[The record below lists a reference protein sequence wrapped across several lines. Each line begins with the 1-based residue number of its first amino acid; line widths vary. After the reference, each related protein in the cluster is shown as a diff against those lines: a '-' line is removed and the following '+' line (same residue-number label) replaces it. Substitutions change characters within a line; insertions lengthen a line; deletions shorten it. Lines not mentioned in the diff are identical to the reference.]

1 MNKNL
6 TKFWRKF
13 PSKKKFNL
21 SSREKKIDL
30 NYIFP
35 SGRQAITYILETN
48 NLKRNNKIAI
58 PEWSSNCLINAV
70 GKICQPI
77 LIKDV
82 LKYKI
87 NVDGIIFYD
96 QWGWSN
102 INRYQKKLLKKFKKE
117 ILIHDRVDSVDLNIK
132 KKNNNK
138 KIYKVFSLSK
148 TIGLEG
154 GGLILKNNNFLK
166 SNVDKSHSK
175 LSLKTDN
182 LIKNNQ
188 KNSSELQ
195 DFRKNYIKMISKNDT
210 VWINKNNIYSA
221 FADEFKKRKYN
232 LNIFFVSS
240 LAENYPLWMKNNI
253 KELITPNCIPIFKN
267 KSLKFLQ
274 KKRIYLLKKYKLD
287 SKIYHFDWNGNFF
300 SPNYKRSLIM
310 PIHSEVKNFKKII
323 LDNRLW
329 KN

>member
-1 MNKNL
+1 MSKDLIN
-6 TKFWRKF
+6 FWRKF
-13 PSKKKFNL
+13 PSKKKNTF
-21 SSREKKIDL
+21 SSKATEMDL
-30 NYIFP
+30 KYIFP
-35 SGRQAITYILETN
+35 SGRQAITYILEKN

-102 INRYQKKLLKKFKKE
+102 INRYQKQLFKKFRNK
-117 ILIHDRVDSVDLNIK
+117 ILIHDRVDSIDLNIK

-138 KIYKVFSLSK
+138 KIYQVFSLSK
-148 TIGLEG
+148 TVGLEG
-154 GGLILKNNNFLK
+154 GALILNNNNFLK
-166 SNVDKSHSK
+166 ANIDKSHSK
-175 LSLKTDN
+175 ISLKIDN
-182 LIKNNQ
+182 LIKKNQ
-188 KNSSELQ
+188 KNSSELK
-195 DFRKNYIKMISKNDT
+195 DFRKNYIKTISKNDT
-210 VWINKNNIYSA
+210 EWINKNSIYNA
-221 FADEFKKRKYN
+221 FVNEFKKRKYN
-232 LNIFFVSS
+232 LNVFFVSS
-240 LAENYPLWMKNNI
+240 FSKNYPVWMKNNI
-253 KELITPNCIPIFKN
+253 KDLITPNCIPIFKN
-267 KSLKFLQ
+267 KSLKFVQ

-300 SPNYKRSLIM
+300 APNYIRSLII
-310 PIHSEVKNFKKII
+310 PIHSEVKNFKKMI
-323 LDNRLW
+323 LDKKLW